1 MKEPRTTGDDRPT
14 ARIFVV
20 DDEQQICAL
29 LERLLSRE
37 GHQVTAFDKPEDA
50 LAAVDRER
58 PDLLVTDMMMPGMSG
73 LELIERVREK
83 LPEIGVVVITGYASI
98 DTVVDALRRG
108 VDDFVTKPFS
118 VAEIRS
124 VTARLLEERPPRTTA
139 LAAPATSSPASGIR
153 VPGGPSGTLARRLAE
168 MSLRE
173 RVHALLGDMPS
184 SQDVLPRLADLF
196 RNALNV
202 SHAAL
207 LVPSTRGSAAG
218 KSALELHTTTAGRPL
233 SALRVPRDT
242 GWVKRASEE
251 ETTVTRRE
259 LGPLDAVLD
268 VGPPAAAPLLR
279 RRGRGATT
287 GLLVVTR
294 PAGAEEFDR
303 RDLSRLAVAAIATG
317 DVIGALRA
325 TERAEDAYV
334 DTLAAIV
341 TATEVRT
348 PCFARH
354 SERVRD
360 LSLQLGRR
368 VGLSDEDMTVIDS
381 ASRLL
386 DLGRIQIPDEL
397 LAKTAP
403 PSPDEW
409 QVLRQHVSVADT
421 LLRPVGRLR
430 HMKPVI
436 RHHHENWDG
445 SGYPDG
451 LQGQEIP
458 YLAALVRVTD
468 AFAALTSPRAWRAAL
483 SPDEAI
489 GSVRELAGQHFHPDL
504 AEAFADMV
512 EMGVEES

>member
-1 MKEPRTTGDDRPT
+1 VTGSRTTADDKPA

-37 GHQVTAFDKPEDA
+37 GHQVTAFDRPEDA

-83 LPEIGVVVITGYASI
+83 LPDIGVVVITGYASI
-98 DTVVDALRRG
+98 DTVVDALRGG

-124 VTARLLEERPPRTTA
+124 VTARLLEERPARI
-139 LAAPATSSPASGIR
+139 AAERSVPAAASAVSGIR

-173 RVHALLGDMPS
+173 RVHALLGDTVS
-184 SQDVLPRLADLF
+184 SSLDVLPRLADLF

-207 LVPSTRGSAAG
+207 LLPSARNGG
-218 KSALELHTTTAGRPL
+218 LELHATTSGRPMTM
-233 SALRVPRDT
+233 LRIPRDT

-279 RRGRGATT
+279 RHGRGATT
-287 GLLVVTR
+287 GILVVTR

-303 RDLSRLAVAAIATG
+303 PDLSRLAVAAVATG
-317 DVIGALRA
+317 DVVGALRA

-368 VGLSDEDMTVIDS
+368 VGLSDADMTVIDS
-381 ASRLL
+381 AARLL
-386 DLGRIQIPDEL
+386 DLGRLQIPDDL
-397 LAKTAP
+397 LAKIAP

-409 QVLRQHVSVADT
+409 QVLRQHVAVADT

-430 HMKPVI
+430 HMKPII

-483 SPDEAI
+483 SPDEAL
-489 GSVRELAGQHFHPDL
+489 GRVRELAGQHFHPDL
-504 AEAFADMV
+504 AEAFADLV
-512 EMGVEES
+512 EMGAEES